1 MPSIPIK
8 PEYGPTLPSMLAP
21 SWHRASRVVRT
32 VTVVCGVV
40 VLVLLAGAV
49 LTLLNSTYGHGGSRS
64 FHFSYRG
71 LYRTK
76 PEPGGFIRVQSHS
89 PSGRLE
95 YSFAVNPLE
104 LPPYHGAML
113 GEVPLY
119 ASAYIAELS
128 RRYPGFV
135 LRGEGKV
142 RLNSKLGGYQVAY
155 TTIVDGRRMLG
166 RNVLLLHE
174 RTGERSGVELVMLT
188 APGANPQITEPFE
201 VGSTG
206 VLQRP
211 LKTFAL
217 G

>member
-8 PEYGPTLPSMLAP
+8 PEYGPTLPSLLAP
-21 SWHRASRVVRT
+21 SWQRASRAARA
-32 VTVVCGVV
+32 VV
-40 VLVLLAGAV
+40 VVSGVLALVLLAGAV
-49 LTLLNSTYGHGGSRS
+49 LALLNSTYGHGGSRP

-71 LYRTK
+71 LYRTT
-76 PEPGGFIRVQSHS
+76 PEPGGYIRVQSHS

-104 LPPYHGAML
+104 LPPYRGAVL

-119 ASAYIAELS
+119 ASAYIRALS

-135 LRGEGKV
+135 LRGEGKA

-155 TTIVDGRRMLG
+155 TRTVAGRRMLG

-174 RTGERSGVELVMLT
+174 RPGRRSGVELVMLT
-188 APGANPQITEPFE
+188 APGANPQITEPLE

-206 VLQRP
+206 VLLRP

-217 G
+217 D